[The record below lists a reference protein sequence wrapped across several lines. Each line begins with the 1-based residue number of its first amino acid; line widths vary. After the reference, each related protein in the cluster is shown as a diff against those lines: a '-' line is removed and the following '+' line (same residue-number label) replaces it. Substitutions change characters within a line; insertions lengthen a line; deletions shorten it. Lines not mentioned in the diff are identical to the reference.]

1 MAVRCF
7 LTRTRIFVGAPFLI
21 CAVLS
26 PLIAAPSPAASD
38 WQRAFLQLRVNQV
51 DKGEILVLVRESE
64 VLIPEDDLK
73 KAGLQSVGGRRQT
86 EKGQEYVVLS
96 SLAPKVEYSLDIE
109 GLSLHLTT
117 APELLGK
124 TTLKLK
130 TVAPPG
136 MTYKSSPSAF
146 LNYSFNLADFDT
158 TSLFTEGGLSL
169 DGKLFHSGL
178 ALTPDGRFVRGLS
191 NFTWNQPDDL
201 ITFIVGDSFAN
212 LGALGGG
219 ALFGG
224 LSYAKN
230 FSLDP
235 YFLSF
240 PLPGFSGALTT
251 PSIVDVYVNGALTR
265 RLELSPGP
273 FRLED
278 IPLNAG
284 LGDTEIVIQD
294 AFGQAQRFSQP
305 YYLSTLVLKEGLHD
319 YTYNLG
325 FLRDRL
331 GTESWHYGQP
341 VFAARHLFGLT
352 DAITTGAL
360 LEASK
365 DLVSGGPEVALR
377 LPIGQLALGTAVSYA
392 RGSGTGWAGSASYLF
407 RAQYVSFG
415 FSAFLNSNRYATIN
429 PIPSADRP
437 TLQAQAFAG
446 FQIGSHLSVS
456 PSLGYR
462 QSPED
467 NAHLASLVT
476 QYRLSS
482 DLNLQFA
489 LSHSRQPQQ
498 AASLDAFVGL
508 NYLIGGTTSSTTVT
522 LAYDQHGG
530 TEPIGGLGTLRVQK
544 SIPFGTG
551 LGYLL
556 QGQAGEQAQQIADLQ
571 YRGDYGFYQLGYRRW
586 GSANATRLNL
596 SGGMVAIGGRF
607 LATRP
612 VQDSYALIRVPGVA
626 NVTGYAYNQPIGTT
640 DSEGDLFVPNLRS
653 YYGNNLAINDKD
665 VPVEYRIDETSK
677 IVATPYRGGAVVDFP
692 VYRLQEFIGT
702 VRIRKGA
709 IIVIPKFGDLN
720 VTVAD
725 RTQTSPIGRNG
736 EFYLENLAPGSH
748 RASIQYSG
756 GECFFDLA
764 IPATEDRLVKLG
776 QVTCTQH

>member
-1 MAVRCF
+1 
-7 LTRTRIFVGAPFLI
+7 
-21 CAVLS
+21 
-26 PLIAAPSPAASD
+26 
-38 WQRAFLQLRVNQV
+38 LQLRVNQV
-51 DKGEILVLVRESE
+51 DHGEILVLVRETE
-64 VLIPEDDLK
+64 VLIPEDDLR
-73 KAGLQSVGGRRQT
+73 KAGLRSIGGRRQT

-96 SLAPKVEYSLDIE
+96 SLAPKVEYSLDLE

-117 APELLGK
+117 DPELLDK

-136 MTYKSSPSAF
+136 MTYRSSPSAF
-146 LNYSFNLADFDT
+146 LNYSFNLADFDAP
-158 TSLFTEGGLSL
+158 SLFTEGGLSL
-169 DGKLFHSGL
+169 DGKLLHSDL

-201 ITFIVGDSFAN
+201 ITFIAGDSFAN

-230 FSLDP
+230 FSLNP

-240 PLPGFSGALTT
+240 PLPSFSGALTT
-251 PSIVDVYVNGALTR
+251 PSIVDVYVNGTLTR

-284 LGDTEIVIQD
+284 LGDTEIVVQD
-294 AFGQAQRFSQP
+294 AFGQVQRFSQP
-305 YYLSTLVLKEGLHD
+305 YYLSTLGLKAGLHH

-331 GTESWHYGQP
+331 GTESWHYGPP
-341 VFAARHLFGLT
+341 VFAARHLLGLT

-377 LPIGQLALGTAVSYA
+377 LPIGELALGSVVSNA
-392 RGSGTGWAGSASYLF
+392 RAGGTGWAGGVSYLF
-407 RAQYVSFG
+407 RAQYASFG
-415 FSAFLNSNRYATIN
+415 GSAFLSSDRYATIN
-429 PIPSADRP
+429 ISSSADRP

-456 PSLGYR
+456 PSLSYR
-462 QSPED
+462 QNRDRGS
-467 NAHLASLVT
+467 AYLASLVA
-476 QYRLSS
+476 QLRLSS

-522 LAYDQHGG
+522 LAYNQHGG
-530 TEPIGGLGTLRVQK
+530 TEPIGGLGTLRVQR
-544 SIPFGTG
+544 SLPFGTG

-556 QGQAGEQAQQIADLQ
+556 QGQVGGQAQQIADLQ
-571 YRGDYGFYQLGYRRW
+571 YRGDYGFYQFGYRRW
-586 GSANATRLNL
+586 GSVNATRLNL

-626 NVTGYAYNQPIGTT
+626 DVTGYAYNQPIGTT
-640 DSEGDLFVPNLRS
+640 DSKGDLFVPNLRS

-665 VPVEYRIDETSK
+665 IPVDYRIDETSK

-692 VYRLQEFIGT
+692 VYRLQEFTGT
-702 VRIRKGA
+702 VRIRKEA
-709 IIVIPKFGDLN
+709 TTVIPKFGDLN
-720 VTVAD
+720 VTVAGA
-725 RTQTSPIGRNG
+725 TQTSPIGRNG

-776 QVTCTQH
+776 QVICTQH